1 MFSHAQCF
9 FFFVRQFQFVDYL
22 LNKPLVIE
30 VWGKQS
36 GRKISRKESSGEPAR
51 ATATKKMSVGTK
63 DSGKTNGAIMVRSD
77 NATFC

>member
-1 MFSHAQCF
+1 MSSHAQCF
-9 FFFVRQFQFVDYL
+9 FFVYQFQFVDYL

-36 GRKISRKESSGEPAR
+36 GRKMSRKESSGETVR
-51 ATATKKMSVGTK
+51 GTATKKMSVGTK
-63 DSGKTNGAIMVRSD
+63 DSGKANGEIMVRSG